1 MRDSLK
7 KIYTDEENAKAAKIA
22 EIVYS
27 FGRGRLVEKA
37 YVARRA
43 GISIKQIE
51 YLMPR
56 VTEIVAKTY
65 IGYTILPIK
74 TRQLLYTNSIKS
86 ILRIEFPRIHQWA
99 SKCSRTDASLGA
111 LKEHNDPTLRAFAYR
126 VQFEVEH
133 LLDMDNVAKEIMI
146 NYGVT

>member
-43 GISIKQIE
+43 GISIKQ
-51 YLMPR
+51 M
-56 VTEIVAKTY
+56 
-65 IGYTILPIK
+65 
-74 TRQLLYTNSIKS
+74 YTNSIKS